1 MQTKHGYN
9 GFLGI
14 LNMHTCVSK
23 PQPLLPILH
32 NPHHTRSKFEEG
44 VFPPSDG
51 LYTCTAKKTGQ
62 FCESSAGIFWELT
75 KTSAQVHPLHRSAM
89 APKAEL
95 KRWCPI
101 REDTEDYLK
110 KIFEEVRTF
119 GAACGSLALFRGR
132 SAAISTS
139 KGRHEAH

>member
-1 MQTKHGYN
+1 
-9 GFLGI
+9 
-14 LNMHTCVSK
+14 
-23 PQPLLPILH
+23 
-32 NPHHTRSKFEEG
+32 
-44 VFPPSDG
+44 VFPPLDG
-51 LYTCTAKKTGQ
+51 SYTCTAKRRGGSRIVCRDFLGTDKDI
-62 FCESSAGIFWELT
+62 AH
-75 KTSAQVHPLHRSAM
+75 KVHPLHREAM

-119 GAACGSLALFRGR
+119 GAACGSLAPFRGR